1 MVPFE
6 VIVLDVFGDDA
17 PEVVL
22 TERHDLAQA
31 FGLDREDKPLGVGS
45 GRPIKSPT
53 VRQLV
58 VRFAS
63 ENPTWGYTRIRGA
76 LANLGHDL
84 GRNTIKRIL
93 KEQGLEPA
101 PSRGTRCRGRS
112 AKDVQAAFRRRR
124 AALRGFVPG
133 ELGLGWGA
141 GGRERCGL
149 GGEAEAGEQASGE
162 VGIGDDGHDGAATP
176 AGARENVFGEHPA

>member
-1 MVPFE
+1 VVEVQDPAEAFAALDREVVVDRRRALREQPVLESVMVPFE

-76 LANLGHDL
+76 LANLGH
-84 GRNTIKRIL
+84 G
-93 KEQGLEPA
+93 
-101 PSRGTRCRGRS
+101 
-112 AKDVQAAFRRRR
+112 AKDVQAAF
-124 AALRGFVPG
+124 PG
-133 ELGLGWGA
+133 
-141 GGRERCGL
+141 
-149 GGEAEAGEQASGE
+149 
-162 VGIGDDGHDGAATP
+162 
-176 AGARENVFGEHPA
+176 